1 MARWHVLGAGS
12 LGGLWA
18 CRLAQAKLPVTLLLR
33 DPARVAR
40 YERSAG
46 LTLIDGE
53 HPQHWPLPAE
63 TLAAPEPI
71 THLLLACKAYDALPA
86 AQALAPRLVPGAA
99 VLLLQNGLGSQ
110 QAVAQA
116 LPHARCIAVSST
128 EGAWRSEQGTINRAG
143 AGQNWLGDA
152 GPPPAWLA
160 DLRQAN
166 IPFEWTAA
174 IEMRLWRKLAINC
187 AINPLTVLLGCANG
201 ELAQHRDAMEGLCL
215 ELSTLLRACKQ
226 PDAAEGLSE
235 TVWQVIAGTASNY
248 SSMLQDVHAGRRTE
262 VDYLLGYALE
272 QARAHSLHLP
282 ALQALAERL
291 GARLAASV

>member
-1 MARWHVLGAGS
+1 MAHWHVLGAGS

-33 DPARVAR
+33 DSARVASYTR
-40 YERSAG
+40 GGG
-46 LTLIDGE
+46 LTLIDGA
-53 HPQHWPLPAE
+53 HQQHWPLPAE
-63 TLAAPEPI
+63 TLTAPEPI
-71 THLLLACKAYDALPA
+71 AHLLLACKAYDALPA
-86 AQALAPRLVPGAA
+86 AQALAPRLVPGAV

-128 EGAWRSEQGTINRAG
+128 EGAWRSAQGAITRAG

-152 GPPPAWLA
+152 AAPPAWLA
-160 DLRQAN
+160 DLRQAH

-201 ELAQHRDAMEGLCL
+201 ELAQHRDAVDGLCQ
-215 ELSTLLRACKQ
+215 ELSTLLQACNQ
-226 PDAAEGLSE
+226 PDAAAGLNE
-235 TVWQVIAGTASNY
+235 TVWQVIASTASNY
-248 SSMLQDVHAGRRTE
+248 SSMLQDVRAGRRTE
-262 VDYLLGYALE
+262 VDYLLGYALN
-272 QARAHSLHLP
+272 QAHAHSLHLP
-282 ALQALAERL
+282 ALEALAKRL
-291 GARLAASV
+291 AARLAAGV